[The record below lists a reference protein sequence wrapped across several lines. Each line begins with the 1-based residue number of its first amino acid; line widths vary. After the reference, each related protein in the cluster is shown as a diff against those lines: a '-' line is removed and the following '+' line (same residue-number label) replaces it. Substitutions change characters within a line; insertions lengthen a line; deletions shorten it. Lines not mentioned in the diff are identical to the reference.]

1 MAARDLLRA
10 FRAMVN
16 LEVMAV
22 RIYRGQRWRLGRSQI
37 TAEAL
42 GNAIA
47 TEERH
52 ERELAS
58 RRQELGGSPSMLS
71 PFYALAGWVVGFVPS
86 LLGQR
91 AALQTSIW
99 VEERAVK
106 DYQKLLDRVAFD
118 DQSRALIERNQEDER
133 EHIRM
138 WEESLAK
145 LGQRGARSGRTP

>member
-1 MAARDLLRA
+1 MATSDVLRA

-22 RIYRGQRWRLGRSQI
+22 RIYRGQRWRLGRSEI

-42 GNAIA
+42 AVAIA
-47 TEERH
+47 IEERH
-52 ERELAS
+52 ERDLAS

-71 PFYALAGWVVGFVPS
+71 PFYALAGWVIGFVPS
-86 LLGQR
+86 ILGQR
-91 AALQTSIW
+91 TALKTGIW

-106 DYQKLLDRVAFD
+106 DYQRLLDQVPFD
-118 DQSRALIERNQEDER
+118 DESRALVQRNQEDER

-145 LGQRGARSGRTP
+145 LGQRST

>member
-1 MAARDLLRA
+1 MATSDVLRA

-22 RIYRGQRWRLGRSQI
+22 RIYRGQRWRLGRSEI

-42 GNAIA
+42 AVAIA
-47 TEERH
+47 IEERH
-52 ERELAS
+52 ERDLAS

-71 PFYALAGWVVGFVPS
+71 PFYALAGWVIGFVPS
-86 LLGQR
+86 ILGQR
-91 AALQTSIW
+91 TALKTGIW

-106 DYQKLLDRVAFD
+106 DYQRLLDQVPFD
-118 DQSRALIERNQEDER
+118 DESRALVERNQEDER

-145 LGQRGARSGRTP
+145 LGQRST

>member
-1 MAARDLLRA
+1 MATSDVLKA

-16 LEVMAV
+16 LEIMAV
-22 RIYRGQRWRLGRSQI
+22 RIYRGQRWRLGRSEI

-42 GNAIA
+42 AKAIA
-47 TEERH
+47 IEERH
-52 ERELAS
+52 VSDLAS

-71 PFYALAGWVVGFVPS
+71 PFYALAGWLIGFLPS

-91 AALQTSIW
+91 AALKTGIW

-106 DYQKLLDRVAFD
+106 DYQQLLDRVPFD
-118 DQSRALIERNQEDER
+118 DESRALVERNQEEER

-145 LGQRGARSGRTP
+145 LGRRSA

>member
-1 MAARDLLRA
+1 MATRDVLRA

-16 LEVMAV
+16 LEIMAV
-22 RIYRGQRWRLGRSQI
+22 RIYRGQRWRLGRSEI
-37 TAEAL
+37 IAEAL
-42 GNAIA
+42 AKATAI
-47 TEERH
+47 EERH

-71 PFYALAGWVVGFVPS
+71 PFYAVAGWLIGFLPS

-91 AALQTSIW
+91 AALKTGIW

-106 DYQKLLDRVAFD
+106 DYQQLLDRIPFD
-118 DQSRALIERNQEDER
+118 DESRALVERNQEEER

-138 WEESLAK
+138 WEECLAK
-145 LGQRGARSGRTP
+145 LDQHGA

>member
-1 MAARDLLRA
+1 MATPDILRA

-22 RIYRGQRWRLGRSQI
+22 RIYRGQRWRLGRSEI

-42 GNAIA
+42 AKAIEI
-47 TEERH
+47 EERH
-52 ERELAS
+52 VRDLTS

-71 PFYALAGWVVGFVPS
+71 PFYALAGWLIGFVPS
-86 LLGQR
+86 LVGQR
-91 AALQTSIW
+91 AALKTGIW

-106 DYQKLLDRVAFD
+106 DYQRLLDRVAFD
-118 DQSRALIERNQEDER
+118 DESRALVEQNLEDER

-138 WEESLAK
+138 WEESLAE
-145 LGQRGARSGRTP
+145 LSRRGA

>member
-1 MAARDLLRA
+1 MATSDVLRA

-22 RIYRGQRWRLGRSQI
+22 RIYRGQRWRLGRSEI

-42 GNAIA
+42 AVAIA
-47 TEERH
+47 IEERH
-52 ERELAS
+52 ERDLAS

-71 PFYALAGWVVGFVPS
+71 PFYALAGWVIGFVPS
-86 LLGQR
+86 ILGQR
-91 AALQTSIW
+91 TALKTGIW

-106 DYQKLLDRVAFD
+106 DYQRLLDQVPFD
-118 DQSRALIERNQEDER
+118 DESRALVERNQEDER

-145 LGQRGARSGRTP
+145 LGQGST

>member
-1 MAARDLLRA
+1 MARRDVLRA

-22 RIYRGQRWRLGRSQI
+22 RIYRAQRWRLGRSEV

-42 GNAIA
+42 AKAIA
-47 TEERH
+47 VEERH
-52 ERELAS
+52 ERDLAS

-71 PFYALAGWVVGFVPS
+71 PFYALVGWLIGFVPS

-91 AALQTSIW
+91 AALKTGIW

-106 DYQKLLDRVAFD
+106 DYQRLLDRVPFD
-118 DQSRALIERNQEDER
+118 DESRALVQRNQEDER

-138 WEESLAK
+138 WQESLAK
-145 LGQRGARSGRTP
+145 LGQRRT

>member
-1 MAARDLLRA
+1 MTTSDVLKA

-16 LEVMAV
+16 LEIMAV
-22 RIYRGQRWRLGRSQI
+22 RIYRGQRWRLGRSEI

-42 GNAIA
+42 AKATAI
-47 TEERH
+47 EERH
-52 ERELAS
+52 VRDLSS

-71 PFYALAGWVVGFVPS
+71 PFYALAGWLIGFLPS

-91 AALQTSIW
+91 AALKTGIW

-106 DYQKLLDRVAFD
+106 DYQQLLDRVPFD
-118 DQSRALIERNQEDER
+118 DESRALVERNQEEER

-145 LGQRGARSGRTP
+145 LGRRSA

>member
-1 MAARDLLRA
+1 MATSDVLRA
-10 FRAMVN
+10 LRALVN

-22 RIYRGQRWRLGRSQI
+22 RIYRGQRWRLGRSEI

-42 GNAIA
+42 AKA
-47 TEERH
+47 TAAEERH
-52 ERELAS
+52 VRDLTS
-58 RRQELGGSPSMLS
+58 RRQELGGSSSLLS
-71 PFYALAGWVVGFVPS
+71 PFYGLAGWLIGFVPS

-91 AALQTSIW
+91 AALKTGIW

-106 DYQKLLDRVAFD
+106 DYQRLLDRVAFD
-118 DQSRALIERNQEDER
+118 DESRALVQRNQGDER

-145 LGQRGARSGRTP
+145 LGQRSI